1 MFKKIL
7 IKLHRFFFPNYHV
20 VHSEEHEIADY
31 RRTRFQRLWM
41 TSDDSPA
48 PYVLKN
54 NWIAKNCFNL
64 ILKII
69 PINKLKLWHQQTIKH
84 IVLYFEK
91 NKSRFFTGKKFQ
103 GVVSLYNGKCITGS
117 TSVVGLCRNRAREG
131 HTVLSSSEMGVVRG
145 NVDRQA
151 VQTVDPIQG
160 IRLTCT
166 RYGFFLLKISG
177 LLSPF
182 SCTCWY
188 M

>member
-1 MFKKIL
+1 MMEKY
-7 IKLHRFFFPNYHV
+7 N
-20 VHSEEHEIADY
+20 AC
-31 RRTRFQRLWM
+31 TR
-41 TSDDSPA
+41 
-48 PYVLKN
+48 
-54 NWIAKNCFNL
+54 
-64 ILKII
+64 
-69 PINKLKLWHQQTIKH
+69 
-84 IVLYFEK
+84 
-91 NKSRFFTGKKFQ
+91 G
-103 GVVSLYNGKCITGS
+103 
-117 TSVVGLCRNRAREG
+117 TSVVGLCRNGAREG

-182 SCTCWY
+182 SCTDCY